1 MITLD
6 HNLQKFQMNKKKSLI
21 FFLVLILLVN
31 CSFDNKTAIS
41 KGIWTGEED
50 ERKRI
55 IELRKQQT
63 REESREM
70 IYSSQNF
77 YSTEKIL
84 TNKITLS
91 KPNKNLSWKMSGLN
105 NQNFLGNIYL
115 SSINNKF
122 LKKKIGKNKLSLSK
136 ITNTPLIYKNNIF
149 LSDDKGTIFN
159 INEYGEINWKKN
171 IYKKVY
177 KKIYKNLTF
186 AIYENNIY
194 IADNIGLVYAI
205 ASDSGKL
212 IWIKNHGVP
221 LKSKIKVFN
230 NKIFLINQDNR
241 LLSLSAKDG
250 SKIWDIRSTSSFIK
264 SQNFLS
270 LALSKQGDVIAST
283 SSGNLMKVNSANG
296 NVDWSLNTLGDVLAT
311 DFFKSSDIVIIN
323 ESIIFSN
330 QQAIIS
336 YNLDNGYTNWR
347 TKVSSIATPIVD
359 GKNIFFVTENGYFL
373 IISLDTGEIISST
386 NILTILKK
394 RKQRTKI
401 TGFIMGSGKIYSV
414 TLNGYLIVSSP
425 TSGKVENFIK
435 IGSPIT
441 SAPIINNGKL
451 FIYTEESRIL
461 GFN

>member
-1 MITLD
+1 M
-6 HNLQKFQMNKKKSLI
+6 NNKKNLI
-21 FFLVLILLVN
+21 FFFILILLVN
-31 CSFDNKTAIS
+31 CSFDSKSVIS
-41 KGIWTGEED
+41 KKIWTGEED
-50 ERKRI
+50 EKKRI
-55 IELRKQQT
+55 AELEEQQLKEKN
-63 REESREM
+63 REKFYSSKN
-70 IYSSQNF
+70 IYSI
-77 YSTEKIL
+77 EKVL
-84 TNKITLS
+84 ANKIILS
-91 KPNKNLSWKMSGLN
+91 KPKKNLEWKMSGLN

-136 ITNTPLIYKNNIF
+136 ITNPPLIYKNNIF
-149 LSDDKGTIFN
+149 LSDDKGTIFS

-171 IYKKVY
+171 IYKKIY

-194 IADNIGLVYAI
+194 VADNIGLIYAI

-221 LKSKIKVFN
+221 LKSKIKVFDS
-230 NKIFLINQDNR
+230 KIFLINQDNR
-241 LLSLSAKDG
+241 LFSLSAKNG
-250 SKIWDIRSTSSFIK
+250 SLIWNIHLVSSFIK

-270 LALSKQGDVIAST
+270 LALSKQGDVIAIT
-283 SSGNLMKVNSANG
+283 SSGDLLKVNSING
-296 NVDWSLNTLGDVLAT
+296 NIDWSLNTLGTTLAAT

-323 ESIIFSN
+323 EDIIFSN
-330 QQAIIS
+330 QQEIFS
-336 YNLDNGYTNWR
+336 YNLNNGYTNWK
-347 TKVSSIATPIVD
+347 TKVSSVATPIVD
-359 GKNIFFVTENGYFL
+359 GKNIFFVTKNGYFV

-386 NILTILKK
+386 NILKILKK
-394 RKQRTKI
+394 GNQSTEI

-425 TSGKVENFIK
+425 TSGKVENFKK

-441 SAPIINNGKL
+441 SSPIINNGEL
-451 FIYTEESRIL
+451 FIYTEKSRIL